1 MTWPNL
7 LASRLASRQ
16 RENYKQTE
24 REESTQEGDER
35 QDGVERGS
43 KGGMRQRRSSCGCTV
58 NHDEV
63 KDEMRG
69 TRNTGGE
76 KIYNARRRR
85 EVGRLECLIFESR
98 YTSPPQSITVISS
111 RGVRA
116 ALYVNAFTDEML
128 LVFLLSISHIRNL
141 CPELIIQLAVETPPA
156 YAGGFIVSRPFLCP
170 RICVRVDYQ
179 YYYYYYYV

>member
-1 MTWPNL
+1 
-7 LASRLASRQ
+7 
-16 RENYKQTE
+16 
-24 REESTQEGDER
+24 
-35 QDGVERGS
+35 
-43 KGGMRQRRSSCGCTV
+43 MRQRRSSCGCTV

-98 YTSPPQSITVISS
+98 YTSPPQSVTVISWS
-111 RGVRA
+111 RA

-141 CPELIIQLAVETPPA
+141 CPELIIQLAVETPSA